1 VLLIMLAI
9 ATLGAFAS
17 ATVVEMAGTAQ
28 LQGWQDVGAPY
39 RIDAARDALSGA
51 ASFPGD
57 LDPATLPGA
66 TSAIRAHLAPFSMS
80 TGGQRE
86 VVAMDLGAYT
96 AMLAGSPVA
105 LSLPPE
111 LLAPGAAGA
120 GTDANP
126 LPAAVSTAASGPYPT
141 PKVGDVFR
149 IAFSSQLVSFRVAA
163 ILDSFPGLPAA
174 QSFVVASWPQIDAAA
189 PNRLQD
195 ATTFFVAAPPG
206 DADALMRAVQAID
219 PAGVVSDRAAE
230 TDRLAGQGVVRAVST
245 GVLALAGVALLYAT
259 LAVVAAFVLTASARA
274 DEAAHLTTLGLSDR
288 QSWWMLIVEFG
299 PPVALAVIAGAAL
312 GLGLFAFLSPG
323 LGLTTIVGA
332 LQSAPPGLDASQIG
346 LLALLIAGILGLG
359 VLLGAPAQRR
369 AAWASV
375 RRGLR

>member
-1 VLLIMLAI
+1 
-9 ATLGAFAS
+9 
-17 ATVVEMAGTAQ
+17 
-28 LQGWQDVGAPY
+28 
-39 RIDAARDALSGA
+39 
-51 ASFPGD
+51 
-57 LDPATLPGA
+57 
-66 TSAIRAHLAPFSMS
+66 
-80 TGGQRE
+80 
-86 VVAMDLGAYT
+86 
-96 AMLAGSPVA
+96 
-105 LSLPPE
+105 
-111 LLAPGAAGA
+111 
-120 GTDANP
+120 
-126 LPAAVSTAASGPYPT
+126 
-141 PKVGDVFR
+141 
-149 IAFSSQLVSFRVAA
+149 
-163 ILDSFPGLPAA
+163 
-174 QSFVVASWPQIDAAA
+174 
-189 PNRLQD
+189 
-195 ATTFFVAAPPG
+195 
-206 DADALMRAVQAID
+206 MRAVQAID